1 MRVVVTMEDGLVTG
15 VFAEQPGIE
24 VMVVDYRVELRRRS
38 PRDEHRDPNLVYV
51 DDEDGGADPAFGTI
65 QVATVDQRLVTRT
78 HEAFSALA
86 TNAPAAPRMA
96 EEIQN
101 RHAGVANCQGDS
113 LEACAASLL
122 AGYRDLLRDGS
133 LSGLELHKHFAGA
146 VSAVNE
152 CFLDQTG
159 GGVWVST
166 TIHETPYGRIFVQA
180 GDCSA
185 EALRATKETA
195 EACFD
200 EYGELCGVYNDLQ
213 LAEVGYDRDV
223 IVGPQTR
230 FQAPGM

>member
-24 VMVVDYRVELRRRS
+24 VMVVDFGVEAA
-38 PRDEHRDPNLVYV
+38 DDNGDGLVYV
-51 DDEDGGADPAFGTI
+51 TNEDGSADPAFGSI
-65 QVATVDQRLVTRT
+65 QVATVDQPLVTRT
-78 HEAFSALA
+78 RQAFAA
-86 TNAPAAPRMA
+86 YEVETKAPVAPGMA

-122 AGYRDLLRDGS
+122 AGYRDLLHNGS